1 MSPETSY
8 EPSRVPGVDVT
19 RAPIWLRGLFAVQRR
34 IYGVVLEPTRVWARA
49 PAALRGFVHLFAAVD
64 RGASPLE
71 PSLRSLV
78 MVRVAQVA
86 SCAFCID
93 ANAAI
98 LLGRGV
104 SEDKVRALPQFRTA
118 PSFSGRE
125 RAALALAE
133 AMTRTEAVV
142 DDALFAEVRAHFDE
156 PETVELVALI
166 AFQNASARFNSAL
179 RIPSQGLCS
188 VPSAASPDSGP

>member
-1 MSPETSY
+1 MSPAPPS

-19 RAPIWLRGLFAVQRR
+19 RAPLWLRGLFAVQRR
-34 IYGVVLEPTRVWARA
+34 LYGVVLEPTRVWARA

-64 RGASPLE
+64 RSASPLE
-71 PSLRSLV
+71 PALRSLV

-104 SEDKVRALPQFRTA
+104 SEDKVHSLPRFRTA
-118 PSFSGRE
+118 PAFSGRE

-133 AMTRTEAVV
+133 AMTRTEAIV

-156 PETVELVALI
+156 REIVELVALI

-188 VPSAASPDSGP
+188 VPAAASPDPGP